1 MNPHATRNVVSLV
14 EYRAQRAPE
23 PLTTISI
30 NLNPDG
36 TVGYSH
42 SNLRDEDAFRALVG
56 CYCLMGQFM
65 KQLRDKLEI
74 EA

>member
-1 MNPHATRNVVSLV
+1 MNSHATRNIVSLA

-23 PLTTISI
+23 PTTISI

-36 TVGYSH
+36 TIGYSH
-42 SNLRDEDAFRALVG
+42 SNLRDEDAFKALVG

-65 KQLRDKLEI
+65 KQLRDKQEI